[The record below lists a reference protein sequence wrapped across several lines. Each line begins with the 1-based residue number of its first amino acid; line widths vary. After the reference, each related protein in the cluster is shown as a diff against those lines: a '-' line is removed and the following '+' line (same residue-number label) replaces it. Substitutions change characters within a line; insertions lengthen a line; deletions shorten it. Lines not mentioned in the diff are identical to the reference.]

1 LIGGT
6 PGVGKEL
13 AIMTAVTFV
22 SALVLV
28 EGHTWLATRRSE
40 RRD

>member
-13 AIMTAVTFV
+13 AIMTVVALV

-28 EGHTWLATRRSE
+28 EGHAYLSSGRFPRAA
-40 RRD
+40 

>member
-6 PGVGKEL
+6 PGVGKQL

-22 SALVLV
+22 AALVL
-28 EGHTWLATRRSE
+28 EGHAWLATCRSE
-40 RRD
+40 RRN